1 MSGMPENV
9 LRHLPSIDQLLRRD
23 SLRDLIATAGR
34 DAVRDRLRE
43 VIAEIRREII
53 HTNGFG
59 KNGKGKNGA
68 GANGA
73 APAPADSER
82 LAGEIE
88 KRLNTRFDSRRQSRT
103 QRVINATGVVLHT
116 NLGRAP
122 LSSRAIEALNDAAGY
137 CNLEYDLETGRRGKR
152 GSGLEAMLGELT
164 GCEAVAVV
172 NNCAAAV
179 LITLNTLAEG
189 GEVLVSRGELIEIGG
204 SFRIPDV
211 IEKSGARIREVG
223 ATNRTRLSDYE
234 RAINENS
241 RVILRAHPSNYRIIG
256 FTEKPS
262 LADLASL
269 ARERNLPLFE
279 DLGSGCLVDL
289 SPIGVRDEPTVPHS
303 IETLRKTLRES
314 GPSVVSF
321 SGDKLLGGPQ
331 AGIILG
337 EAEVIKRIKS
347 NPLMRALRVDKLTY
361 AALEATIESYI
372 SGRAIEEIPTLAALH
387 LSKETIA
394 RRARAFIRRAR
405 SIASLRFKLMNDHSV
420 VGGGSAPETQLPT
433 TLIGVASERMG
444 ADEIEKR
451 LRRNRPPVI
460 VRIVENQV
468 ALDFRTVSPGDEKDL
483 MAALRDI
490 ANQDQPDKKM

>member
-1 MSGMPENV
+1 MPENV

-23 SLRDLIATAGR
+23 GLKDLIATAGR

-43 VIAEIRREII
+43 VLAEIRREIV
-53 HTNGFG
+53 N
-59 KNGKGKNGA
+59 
-68 GANGA
+68 ANGDA
-73 APAPADSER
+73 SGPADSEK

-88 KRLNTRFDSRRQSRT
+88 IRLNARFDSRRQSRT
-103 QRVINATGVVLHT
+103 RRVINATGVVLHT

-122 LSSRAIEALNDAAGY
+122 LSRRALDAINEAAAGY

-152 GSGLEAMLGELT
+152 GSGLEATLRELV
-164 GCEAVAVV
+164 GCEAAAVV

-179 LITLNTLAEG
+179 YITLNTLAEG

-211 IEKSGARIREVG
+211 IAKSGARIREVG
-223 ATNRTRLSDYE
+223 TTNRTRLGDYE
-234 RAINENS
+234 RAINEQT

-256 FTEKPS
+256 FTEKPA
-262 LADLASL
+262 LEDLANL

-289 SPIGVRDEPTVPHS
+289 NTIGVHDEPTVAHS
-303 IETLRKTLRES
+303 IKA
-314 GPSVVSF
+314 GCSVVSF

-337 EAEVIKRIKS
+337 EAEAIKRIKS

-361 AALEATIESYI
+361 AALEATIDSYL
-372 SGRAIEEIPTLAALH
+372 SGRAIEEVPSLASLH
-387 LSKETIA
+387 ATKETITL
-394 RRARAFIRRAR
+394 RARAFVRRAR
-405 SIASLRFKLMNDHSV
+405 SIGALSLKLIDGHSV
-420 VGGGSAPETQLPT
+420 VGGGSAPETHLPT
-433 TLIGVASERMG
+433 MLIGVTSERMG
-444 ADEIEKR
+444 AGEIERR

-460 VRIVENQV
+460 VRIVEDQV
-468 ALDFRTVSPGDEKDL
+468 TLDLRTVTPGDEKDL
-483 MAALRDI
+483 MEALRGLT
-490 ANQDQPDKKM
+490 APA

>member
-1 MSGMPENV
+1 MTENV

-23 SLRDLIATAGR
+23 GLKDLIAAAGR
-34 DAVRDRLRE
+34 DSVRDRLRE
-43 VIAEIRREII
+43 VLAEIRQEFV
-53 HTNGFG
+53 N
-59 KNGKGKNGA
+59 
-68 GANGA
+68 ANGE

-88 KRLNTRFDSRRQSRT
+88 RRLNARFDLRRRSHT

-122 LSSRAIEALNDAAGY
+122 LSRRALEAINEAAGY

-152 GSGLEAMLGELT
+152 GSGLEAMLRELV
-164 GCEAVAVV
+164 GCEAAAVV

-211 IEKSGARIREVG
+211 IAKSGARIREVG
-223 ATNRTRLSDYE
+223 TTNRTRLGDYE
-234 RAINENS
+234 RAINEQT

-256 FTEKPS
+256 FTEKPA
-262 LADLASL
+262 LEDLANL
-269 ARERNLPLFE
+269 ARERDLPLFE
-279 DLGSGCLVDL
+279 DLGSGCLVAL
-289 SPIGVRDEPTVPHS
+289 NSIGVPDEPTVAHS
-303 IETLRKTLRES
+303 IKALSRAGS
-314 GPSVVSF
+314 WVVGF

-337 EAEVIKRIKS
+337 EAETVKRIKS

-361 AALEATIESYI
+361 AALEATMDSYL
-372 SGRAIEEIPTLAALH
+372 SGRATDETPALVALH
-387 LSKETIA
+387 MTKEIIT
-394 RRARAFIRRAR
+394 RRARAFVRRAR
-405 SIASLRFKLMNDHSV
+405 SIGALSLKLMDGHSV
-420 VGGGSAPETQLPT
+420 VGGGSAPETHLPT
-433 TLIGVASERMG
+433 TLIGVTSQRMG

-451 LRRNRPPVI
+451 LRRNCPPVI
-460 VRIVENQV
+460 GRIVEDQIV
-468 ALDFRTVSPGDEKDL
+468 LDLRTVTRDEEKEL
-483 MAALRDI
+483 MEALRGV
-490 ANQDQPDKKM
+490 

>member
-1 MSGMPENV
+1 MPENV

-23 SLRDLIATAGR
+23 GLRDLIVTAGR

-43 VIAEIRREII
+43 VLAEIRQEVV
-53 HTNGFG
+53 N
-59 KNGKGKNGA
+59 
-68 GANGA
+68 ANGA
-73 APAPADSER
+73 AAVPADSEK

-88 KRLNTRFDSRRQSRT
+88 RRLNMKFDLRRQSRT
-103 QRVINATGVVLHT
+103 QRVINATGVTLHT

-122 LSSRAIEALNDAAGY
+122 LSPRAIEAVNEAAGY

-152 GSGLEAMLGELT
+152 GSGLEAMLRELT
-164 GCEAVAVV
+164 GCEAAAVV

-211 IEKSGARIREVG
+211 IAKSGARIREVG
-223 ATNRTRLSDYE
+223 TTNRTRLSDYE
-234 RAINENS
+234 NAINENT

-256 FTEKPS
+256 FTEKPA
-262 LADLASL
+262 LEDLANL
-269 ARERNLPLFE
+269 ARDRDLPMFE

-289 SPIGVRDEPTVPHS
+289 NRIGVHDEPTVAHS
-303 IETLRKTLRES
+303 IDALRNV
-314 GPSVVSF
+314 GCSVVSF
-321 SGDKLLGGPQ
+321 SGDKLFGGPQ

-337 EAEVIKRIKS
+337 KAEAIKRVKS

-361 AALEATIESYI
+361 AALEATVDSYL
-372 SGRAIEEIPTLAALH
+372 SGRAIEEIPALAALRAT
-387 LSKETIA
+387 KEAIT
-394 RRARAFIRRAR
+394 RRARAFVRRAR
-405 SIASLRFKLMNDHSV
+405 SISAPELKPPMRFTLIDGASV

-451 LRRNRPPVI
+451 LRNNHPPVI
-460 VRIVENQV
+460 VRIAEDQV
-468 ALDFRTVSPGDEKDL
+468 VLDLRTVAPGDEKDL
-483 MAALRDI
+483 MEAFRNLGAE
-490 ANQDQPDKKM
+490 

>member
-1 MSGMPENV
+1 MSEKV

-23 SLRDLIATAGR
+23 GLRDLIATAGR

-43 VIAEIRREII
+43 VLAEIREEIV
-53 HTNGFG
+53 
-59 KNGKGKNGA
+59 K
-68 GANGA
+68 ANGA
-73 APAPADSER
+73 VGQTPIRPTTSEEFS
-82 LAGEIE
+82 GEIE
-88 KRLNTRFDSRRQSRT
+88 RRLNARFDMRRRLRT
-103 QRVINATGVVLHT
+103 QRVINATGVALHT

-122 LSSRAIEALNDAAGY
+122 LSRHALNAITEAAGY

-152 GSGLEAMLGELT
+152 GSGLEAMLRELT
-164 GCEAVAVV
+164 GCEAAAVV

-211 IEKSGARIREVG
+211 IAKSGARIREVG
-223 ATNRTRLSDYE
+223 TTNRTSLSDYE
-234 RAINENS
+234 KAINENT

-256 FTEKPS
+256 FTEKPA
-262 LADLASL
+262 LEDLARL
-269 ARERNLPLFE
+269 ARERDLPLFE

-289 SPIGVRDEPTVPHS
+289 NPIGVHDEPTVAHS
-303 IETLRKTLRES
+303 INA
-314 GPSVVSF
+314 GCSVVSF

-331 AGIILG
+331 AGVILG
-337 EAEVIKRIKS
+337 KAEAIKSVKS

-361 AALEATIESYI
+361 AALEATVDSYL
-372 SGRAIEEIPTLAALH
+372 SGRAVEEIPALAALH
-387 LSKETIA
+387 ATKETVT
-394 RRARAFIRRAR
+394 RRARAFVRRAR
-405 SIASLRFKLMNDHSV
+405 STGKSKLPLHFTLMDGASV

-433 TLIGVASERMG
+433 TLIGVTSERLG

-460 VRIVENQV
+460 VRIVEDRIV
-468 ALDFRTVSPGDEKDL
+468 LDLRTVAPGDEKDL
-483 MAALRDI
+483 MEALRSLFG
-490 ANQDQPDKKM
+490 NNSQV

>member
-1 MSGMPENV
+1 MRTLRLNDIPDMPENV

-23 SLRDLIATAGR
+23 GLRDLIVTAGR

-43 VIAEIRREII
+43 VLAEIRQEVV
-53 HTNGFG
+53 N
-59 KNGKGKNGA
+59 
-68 GANGA
+68 ANGA
-73 APAPADSER
+73 AAVQADSEK

-88 KRLNTRFDSRRQSRT
+88 RRLNMKFDLRRQSRT
-103 QRVINATGVVLHT
+103 QRVINATGVTLHT

-122 LSSRAIEALNDAAGY
+122 LSRRAIEAVNEAAGY

-152 GSGLEAMLGELT
+152 GSGLEAMLRELT
-164 GCEAVAVV
+164 GCEAAAVV

-211 IEKSGARIREVG
+211 IAKSGARIREVG
-223 ATNRTRLSDYE
+223 TTNRTRLSDYE
-234 RAINENS
+234 KAINENT
-241 RVILRAHPSNYRIIG
+241 RVILRAHPSNYRIVG
-256 FTEKPS
+256 FTEKPA
-262 LADLASL
+262 LEDLANL
-269 ARERNLPLFE
+269 ARERELPMFE

-289 SPIGVRDEPTVPHS
+289 NRIGVHDEPTVAHS
-303 IETLRKTLRES
+303 INALRNV
-314 GPSVVSF
+314 GCSVVSF

-337 EAEVIKRIKS
+337 KAEAIKRVKS

-361 AALEATIESYI
+361 AALEATVDSYL
-372 SGRAIEEIPTLAALH
+372 SGRAIEEIPALAAL
-387 LSKETIA
+387 SATKDAIT
-394 RRARAFIRRAR
+394 RRARAFVRRAR
-405 SIASLRFKLMNDHSV
+405 SISAPGLKPQMRFTLIDGASV

-451 LRRNRPPVI
+451 LRNNHPPVI
-460 VRIVENQV
+460 VRIAEGQV
-468 ALDFRTVSPGDEKDL
+468 VLDLRTVAPGEEKDL
-483 MAALRDI
+483 MEALRGLTEPR
-490 ANQDQPDKKM
+490 A